1 MSDPSVETL
10 REAAEAAIG
19 ASARDDLAVSAAR
32 ALIAALDAH
41 PGDAAAAVRDALES
55 LLGATSRNYF
65 AQDWAAE
72 HEFSVWARL
81 TDDRRAWGYG
91 SEEEIAP
98 LRWLVELTGRWFDGH
113 RLVTLD
119 EWRPRFEAWAEMQ
132 HAMVRRV
139 TPGALNP
146 TPFPPPPSSGDARFA
161 SHD

>member
-1 MSDPSVETL
+1 MSDPRSETL
-10 REAAEAAIG
+10 RAAAA
-19 ASARDDLAVSAAR
+19 AMLSESADNDLARPAAR
-32 ALIAALDAH
+32 ALLAALDAN
-41 PGDAAAAVRDALES
+41 PGDAVAAVRDVLES
-55 LLGATSRNYF
+55 LLAATSRNYF

-98 LRWLVELTGRWFDGH
+98 LRWLVALTGRWFDGH
-113 RLVTLD
+113 TLLTLE
-119 EWRPRFEAWAEMQ
+119 EWRPRFEGWAEMQ

-146 TPFPPPPSSGDARFA
+146 NPFPPSPGDARFA

>member
-1 MSDPSVETL
+1 VSDPGVEAL

-19 ASARDDLAVSAAR
+19 SADRDDLVVSAAR
-32 ALIAALDAH
+32 ALVASLEAR
-41 PGDAAAAVRDALES
+41 PGDAAAAVRDVLE
-55 LLGATSRNYF
+55 LLLAATSRNYF

-81 TDDRRAWGYG
+81 TDDPRAWGYG

-98 LRWLVELTGRWFDGH
+98 LRWLVELTGRWFDGQ

-132 HAMVRRV
+132 HTMVRRV

-146 TPFPPPPSSGDARFA
+146 NPFPPPPSPGDARFA
-161 SHD
+161 SRD